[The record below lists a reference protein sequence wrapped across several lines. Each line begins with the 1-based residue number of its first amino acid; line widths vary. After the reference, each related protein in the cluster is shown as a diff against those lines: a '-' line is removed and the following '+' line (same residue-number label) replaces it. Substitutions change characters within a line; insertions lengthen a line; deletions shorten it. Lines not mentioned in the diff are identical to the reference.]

1 MTKKNISHRI
11 EGNLASS
18 SASYNAGHSLNCH
31 LVRASPKAE
40 VYSFP
45 GLDNAKV
52 VLEATV
58 EQNPQPDIGE
68 EMLPMEFIDEILED

>member
-1 MTKKNISHRI
+1 MTKKNISHRV
-11 EGNLASS
+11 EGTLGSS
-18 SASYNAGHSLNCH
+18 SASYNADRSLNSH

-45 GLDNAKV
+45 GLDTNKV
-52 VLEATV
+52 VHEVAV